1 MRNRQ
6 YQFKVI
12 PFGLNNVLVI
22 FQRFMNKILKQ
33 YIEKFIQVYLDDVII
48 YLNNLDE
55 HKKHIRKVLE
65 KIREFNLK
73 LKSSKCQQFQIEFK
87 FVKYLVRRNSIKLDP
102 KI

>member
-1 MRNRQ
+1 
-6 YQFKVI
+6 
-12 PFGLNNVLVI
+12 
-22 FQRFMNKILKQ
+22 MNKILKQ

-73 LKSSKCQQFQIEFK
+73 LKSSKCQ
-87 FVKYLVRRNSIKLDP
+87 
-102 KI
+102 